1 MDEKIEFISYDGK
14 FPNLCR
20 GTLVLKKGNQ
30 EYSVKYALVS
40 GGWCYFTDN
49 YENGFFTSGDWSV
62 NASLLPEE
70 LAPYVDE
77 IEKLVNDN
85 VPQGCCG
92 GCL

>member
-20 GTLVLKKGNQ
+20 GTLVLKKGDK
-30 EYSVKYALVS
+30 EYSIKYALVS
-40 GGWCYFTDN
+40 GGECYFTDN
-49 YENGFFTSGDWSV
+49 YENEVVTSGDWIIEES
-62 NASLLPEE
+62 SLPEE